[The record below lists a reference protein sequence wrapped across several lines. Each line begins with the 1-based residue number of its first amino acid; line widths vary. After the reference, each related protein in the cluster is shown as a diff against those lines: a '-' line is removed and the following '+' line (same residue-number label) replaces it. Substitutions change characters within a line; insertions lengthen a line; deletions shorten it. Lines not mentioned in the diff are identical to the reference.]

1 MQTDNYKCCFCLQTV
16 INPIVMCHQ
25 THIGC
30 FNCVC
35 SQLRINPRSECA
47 VCRQK
52 CSFRFDRLITVTS
65 ACFRRA
71 KRKRTT
77 SNQHVVFLKLLK
89 LKQKD
94 SLRPFTKTL
103 TRFAAATEDEE
114 KLEQISQDI
123 DNIIQARESCQRLLN
138 HKLYDHRLERNA
150 SMHI

>member
-1 MQTDNYKCCFCLQTV
+1 
-16 INPIVMCHQ
+16 
-25 THIGC
+25 
-30 FNCVC
+30 
-35 SQLRINPRSECA
+35 
-47 VCRQK
+47 
-52 CSFRFDRLITVTS
+52 VTS